1 MISARIPLST
11 YRLTVD
17 QRRPIAR
24 DLAPLT
30 NGLRHCSERTP
41 GVFCLLR
48 RDTAGHGLPATNQR
62 VERADFLRQSEPYS
76 RFVVLMIRRRFYRAD
91 WRLVDT
97 SDRPFQPEIV
107 TETGAL
113 TLVDQL
119 NVADLADEAAHD
131 YRCGYE

>member
-1 MISARIPLST
+1 
-11 YRLTVD
+11 
-17 QRRPIAR
+17 
-24 DLAPLT
+24 
-30 NGLRHCSERTP
+30 
-41 GVFCLLR
+41 
-48 RDTAGHGLPATNQR
+48 
-62 VERADFLRQSEPYS
+62 
-76 RFVVLMIRRRFYRAD
+76 VLMIRRRFYRAD